1 LFVVRKRNQAFEE
14 NGEIM
19 QAKVAPGR
27 SNQAANTTNSWE
39 SLLAGISTGKTALE
53 VGINRNIFLQG
64 ERADSV
70 FYLQDGAV
78 KLAVTSEEG
87 KDAIF
92 AIVEAGELFGQGC
105 LVGQQVR
112 AGTAQA
118 LTDCTLVRIDKT
130 VMMGLL
136 HDQHAVS
143 ELLVMHLLRRTIRYE
158 EDLVDHLCNT
168 SEQRLA
174 RSLLLLAHVG
184 REGKTEAVGT
194 KVNQETLAQMVGTTR
209 SRVSHFMNKFRERGL
224 VDYNGRGEVIITNK
238 LLDVAS
244 NFSNFPASVL

>member
-1 LFVVRKRNQAFEE
+1 MAVKNSGA
-14 NGEIM
+14 IM
-19 QAKVAPGR
+19 QTKVTVGR
-27 SNQAANTTNSWE
+27 SKTSASLPNSWE

-53 VGINRNIFLQG
+53 VGMNRNIFLQG

-70 FYLQDGAV
+70 YYLKDGAV

-105 LVGQQVR
+105 LVGQHVR
-112 AGTAQA
+112 AGAAQA
-118 LTDCTLVRIDKT
+118 LTDCTLVRIDRM
-130 VMMGLL
+130 VMMSLL
-136 HDQHAVS
+136 HEQHAAS
-143 ELLVMHLLRRTIRYE
+143 ELLVMSLLRKTIRYE
-158 EDLVDHLCNT
+158 EDLVDHLCNS

-224 VDYNGRGEVIITNK
+224 VDYNGRGELMVTNK
-238 LLDVAS
+238 LLDVAN
-244 NFSNFPASVL
+244 NFSTFPSSSMAA

>member
-1 LFVVRKRNQAFEE
+1 MTMAVKN

-19 QAKVAPGR
+19 QAKMALEH
-27 SNQAANTTNSWE
+27 SNQANSKINSWE
-39 SLLAGISTGKTALE
+39 SLLAGVSTGKTALE
-53 VGINRNIFLQG
+53 VGMNRNIFLQG

-70 FYLQDGAV
+70 YYLKDGAV

-105 LVGQQVR
+105 LVGQNVR

-118 LTDCTLVRIDKT
+118 LTDCTLVRIDRT
-130 VMMGLL
+130 VMMSLL
-136 HDQHAVS
+136 HEQHAAS
-143 ELLVMHLLRRTIRYE
+143 ELLMMSLLRKTIRYE

-224 VDYNGRGEVIITNK
+224 VDYNGRGELMVTNK
-238 LLDVAS
+238 LLDVAN
-244 NFSNFPASVL
+244 NFSTVATAAA